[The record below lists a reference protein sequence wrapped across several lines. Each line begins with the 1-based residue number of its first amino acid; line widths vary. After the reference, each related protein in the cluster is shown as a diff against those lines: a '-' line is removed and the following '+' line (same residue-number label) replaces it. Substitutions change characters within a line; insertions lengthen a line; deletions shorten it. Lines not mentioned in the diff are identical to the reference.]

1 MDSLQLIGD
10 SAHHIFARK
19 DEACQF
25 NLKPAM
31 NVGSLLMSKRL
42 IMATSGGF
50 ISADREGARRPGAT
64 FLRALELT
72 GKVRPRVCF
81 VMTASGD
88 ESAYLTMS
96 YEALS
101 SYSCDVTHLSLF
113 SQPNANIDERIGS
126 ADLVWVGGGSVAN
139 LLALWRVHGV
149 DDAMQQA
156 WAKGTVLAGV
166 SAGSLCWHIG
176 GTTDSFGPTLLPI
189 TNGLAFLPYGNG
201 VHYDSEKQR
210 RPLLHSLVGDG
221 TLPLSFATDDGV
233 GILYEG
239 VTPVEVVSDL
249 PTSPDGA
256 AAYRV
261 EKAGGEVI
269 ETRMP
274 VGPIS

>member
-10 SAHHIFARK
+10 LAHHIFARNDK
-19 DEACQF
+19 ACQF
-25 NLKPAM
+25 NFKPAM
-31 NVGSLLMSKRL
+31 NVRSLLMSKRL

-50 ISADREGARRPGAT
+50 VPHDRGDISRPGVT

-72 GKVRPRVCF
+72 GKDRPKVCF

-88 ESAYLTMS
+88 DNRYLAMS
-96 YEALS
+96 YESLS
-101 SYSCDVTHLSLF
+101 DYHCDVTHLSLF
-113 SQPNANIDERIGS
+113 TMPNANIEERICGS
-126 ADLVWVGGGSVAN
+126 DLVWVGGGSVAN

-149 DDAMQQA
+149 DHAMQQA
-156 WAKGTVLAGV
+156 WEQGTVLAGV

-189 TNGLAFLPYGNG
+189 TNGLALLPYGNG

-239 VTPVEVVSDL
+239 LTPVEVVSDL
-249 PTSPDGA
+249 PTSRDGA
-256 AAYRV
+256 VAYRV
-261 EKAGGEVI
+261 EKVGGEVI

-274 VGPIS
+274 VGQIS

>member
-1 MDSLQLIGD
+1 
-10 SAHHIFARK
+10 
-19 DEACQF
+19 
-25 NLKPAM
+25 
-31 NVGSLLMSKRL
+31 MSKRL

-50 ISADREGARRPGAT
+50 ISTDREGARRPGAT

-72 GKVRPRVCF
+72 GKVRPKVCF

-88 ESAYLTMS
+88 DSAYLAMS
-96 YEALS
+96 YESLS
-101 SYSCDVTHLSLF
+101 DYHCDVTHLSLF
-113 SQPNANIDERIGS
+113 TMPNANIEERICGS
-126 ADLVWVGGGSVAN
+126 DLVWVGGGSVAN

-149 DDAMQQA
+149 DEAMQQA
-156 WAKGTVLAGV
+156 WEQGTVLAGV

-176 GTTDSFGPTLLPI
+176 GTTDSFGLTLLPV
-189 TNGLAFLPYGNG
+189 TNGLALLPYGNG

-221 TLPLSFATDDGV
+221 TLPLSYATDDGV

-239 VTPVEVVSDL
+239 LTPVEVVSDS
-249 PTSPDGA
+249 PAAPDGA

-261 EKAGGEVI
+261 ERVGGEVI

-274 VGPIS
+274 IGQIP